1 MTVNETAETYTA
13 RILSF
18 LGGREPLPI
27 LSSTAARLRQLKEG
41 RTREELSRTPDPA
54 HWSVGQILA
63 HLADSEI
70 VGAWRLRSILASD
83 GITLQP
89 FDPDTWSETFR
100 YVDAD
105 PHESVELFATNRA
118 ATLALLRRVDQGLH
132 ANHGLHA
139 ERGEESVEYL
149 VRLYAGHDLNHVAQI
164 ERLLDVSGS
173 V

>member
-1 MTVNETAETYTA
+1 
-13 RILSF
+13 
-18 LGGREPLPI
+18 
-27 LSSTAARLRQLKEG
+27 
-41 RTREELSRTPDPA
+41 
-54 HWSVGQILA
+54 
-63 HLADSEI
+63 
-70 VGAWRLRSILASD
+70 
-83 GITLQP
+83 
-89 FDPDTWSETFR
+89 
-100 YVDAD
+100 
-105 PHESVELFATNRA
+105 A